1 MSVTNRILVD
11 KEKIEKDGIV
21 YYRLYLFDPLDGK
34 TIVYDSPVFVSKN
47 MLKSSDLQNMP
58 NIVKNKKELK

>member
-21 YYRLYLFDPLDGK
+21 YYRLYLFDPTDGK
-34 TIVYDSPVFVSKN
+34 TIVYDSPVFVSRN
-47 MLKSSDLQNMP
+47 MLKSSDLQSMP
-58 NIVKNKKELK
+58 DVVKNKKGKK